1 MAKDTDKGSG
11 HPGDCSDAQ
20 AKCLAEVQQYMI
32 STYSG
37 VRKQLWD
44 NWFLLRF
51 CRAREFK
58 VEKVKIMLDNYVK
71 YYQENDIANIHWV
84 DRNLSNYQA
93 ILRAN
98 THRSIFGLTKC
109 GMPVVTESR
118 RFWNDDNLTN
128 EIPME
133 HYRSLFMLE
142 QENFQKIILPIASK
156 LAGRRID
163 RYCLIFDFKDA
174 PLKQFCDGKVR

>member
-1 MAKDTDKGSG
+1 MAKDTEKASG
-11 HPGDCSDAQ
+11 QPGDCSDAQ
-20 AKCLAEVQQYMI
+20 AKCLAEIQHYMI

-44 NWFLLRF
+44 DWFLLRF
-51 CRAREFK
+51 CRAREFQ
-58 VEKVKIMLDNYVK
+58 VAKVKIMLDNYVK
-71 YYQENDIANIHWV
+71 YYQENDIENIHWV
-84 DRNLSNYQA
+84 NRDLSNYQA
-93 ILRAN
+93 ILSAN
-98 THRSIFGLTKC
+98 IQKSIFGFTKC

-118 RFWNDDNLTN
+118 RFWKDYTLVG

-163 RYCLIFDFKDA
+163 KYCLIFDYKDA
-174 PLKQFCDGKVR
+174 PLKQFFDGKIR